1 MSISGDT
8 PNPYGQPQQPQPAQP
23 GTPPVAQPNPYS
35 QGPQQAQP
43 SQPSPY
49 PYAQPTM
56 PAMPAVTGMPP
67 GPPGPPGAGGWSTPE
82 TAAGA
87 GYGAG
92 YGPMGAQPPMPT
104 PPTGSGGGSGKGWL
118 WALGGA
124 VVASAVWAGVV
135 FSTGG
140 FGSSEKKADLGS
152 YQYASNLCSSSDFSP
167 IEDASFKEKTSTSGT
182 NPQHSSSED
191 PAMDSMTCNV
201 DYEPSSSSTDDYSS
215 AWLYTTAYLHRK
227 TDPTPEFKATYM
239 SYKNQKTSTTHY
251 KVSKVSGVGD
261 EAYVVAQEYESSSN
275 TSAYVILG
283 VRDGW
288 MTYQT
293 TWSQYASSSSGTP
306 VKSNTE
312 ITEMLKASAK
322 GTLEKLQK

>member
-1 MSISGDT
+1 MSIPGES
-8 PNPYGQPQQPQPAQP
+8 PNPYGPPQQPQPPQP
-23 GTPPVAQPNPYS
+23 GAPAPQPNPYA
-35 QGPQQAQP
+35 QGPQQGQSP
-43 SQPSPY
+43 QQQSPY

-67 GPPGPPGAGGWSTPE
+67 GPPGPPAPPGAGGWSTPE

-87 GYGAG
+87 GYG
-92 YGPMGAQPPMPT
+92 PMGVQPPMP
-104 PPTGSGGGSGKGWL
+104 PAGPGNPGGRGKGWL

-140 FGSSEKKADLGS
+140 FGSDEKKADLGT
-152 YQYASNLCSSSDFSP
+152 YQYASNLCSSSDLAP
-167 IEDASFKEKTSTSGT
+167 IEDASFKEKDSTSGT

-201 DYEPSSSSTDDYSS
+201 DYEPSSSSSSDYSS

-251 KVSKVSGVGD
+251 KVSEVSGVGD
-261 EAYVVAQEYESSSN
+261 EAYVVAQEYESTSN

-293 TWSQYASSSSGTP
+293 TWSQYASSSSDNP
-306 VKSNTE
+306 VKSNAE

>member
-1 MSISGDT
+1 MSIPGES
-8 PNPYGQPQQPQPAQP
+8 PNPYGPPQQPQPPQP
-23 GTPPVAQPNPYS
+23 GAPAPQPNPYA
-35 QGPQQAQP
+35 QGPQQGQSP
-43 SQPSPY
+43 QQQSPY

-67 GPPGPPGAGGWSTPE
+67 GPPGPPAPPGAGGWSTPE

-87 GYGAG
+87 GYG
-92 YGPMGAQPPMPT
+92 PMGVQPPMRPAG
-104 PPTGSGGGSGKGWL
+104 PGNPGGRGKGWL

-140 FGSSEKKADLGS
+140 FGSDEKKADLGT
-152 YQYASNLCSSSDFSP
+152 YQYASNLCSSSDLAP
-167 IEDASFKEKTSTSGT
+167 IEDASFKEKDSTSGT

-201 DYEPSSSSTDDYSS
+201 DYEPSSSSSSDYSS

-251 KVSKVSGVGD
+251 KVSEVSGVGD
-261 EAYVVAQEYESSSN
+261 EAYVVAQEYESTSN

-293 TWSQYASSSSGTP
+293 TWSQYASSSSDNP
-306 VKSNTE
+306 VKSNAE

>member
-1 MSISGDT
+1 MSIPGES
-8 PNPYGQPQQPQPAQP
+8 PNPYGPPQQPQPPQP
-23 GTPPVAQPNPYS
+23 GVPAPQPNPYS
-35 QGPQQAQP
+35 QGPQQQ
-43 SQPSPY
+43 SPY

-56 PAMPAVTGMPP
+56 PAMPAVTAPPP
-67 GPPGPPGAGGWSTPE
+67 GPAGSGGWSTPE
-82 TAAGA
+82 TAPG
-87 GYGAG
+87 GG
-92 YGPMGAQPPMPT
+92 YGPMGAQPPMP
-104 PPTGSGGGSGKGWL
+104 PAGPGGPSGGSKGWL

-140 FGSSEKKADLGS
+140 FGSGEKEADLGT
-152 YQYASNLCSSSDFSP
+152 YQYASDLCASSDFTP
-167 IEDASFKEKTSTSGT
+167 IENASFKEKDSTSGS
-182 NPQHSSSED
+182 NPQHSSSKD

-201 DYEPSSSSTDDYSS
+201 DYEPSTSSSGDYSS

-239 SYKNQKTSTTHY
+239 SYKNQKTSSTHY
-251 KVSKVSGVGD
+251 KVTKVSGVGD
-261 EAYVVAQEYESSSN
+261 EAYVVAQEYEGSSN
-275 TSAYVILG
+275 SSAYVILG

-293 TWSQYASSSSGTP
+293 TWSQYASSSSDNP
-306 VKSNTE
+306 VKSNSE
-312 ITEMLKASAK
+312 ITEMLKESAK

>member
-1 MSISGDT
+1 MSIPGET
-8 PNPYGQPQQPQPAQP
+8 PNPYGPPQQPQPPQP
-23 GTPPVAQPNPYS
+23 GAPAPQHNPYA
-35 QGPQQAQP
+35 QGPQQGQSP
-43 SQPSPY
+43 QQSPY

-56 PAMPAVTGMPP
+56 PAMPAVTAMPP

-87 GYGAG
+87 GYG
-92 YGPMGAQPPMPT
+92 PMGTQQPMP
-104 PPTGSGGGSGKGWL
+104 PAGPGGTGGRGGGKGWV

-140 FGSSEKKADLGS
+140 FGSTEKKADLGS
-152 YQYASNLCSSSDFSP
+152 YQYAGNLCTSSDFSP
-167 IEDASFKEKTSTSGT
+167 IENASFKEKDSTSGA

-201 DYEPSSSSTDDYSS
+201 DYEPSSSSSGDYSS

-227 TDPTPEFKATYM
+227 TDPAPEFKATYM
-239 SYKNQKTSTTHY
+239 SYKNQKTSSTHY

-261 EAYVVAQEYESSSN
+261 EAYVVAQEYEGTSN

-293 TWSQYASSSSGTP
+293 TWSQYASSSSDSP
-306 VKSNTE
+306 IKSNSE
-312 ITEMLKASAK
+312 ITEMLKESAK